1 MVRIWTS
8 FVRSINS
15 SCGCQVCSTWYS
27 SIYHEHSLVC
37 HRVIAGTSWW
47 KCVKIW
53 VNYAEYVNVIQRIL
67 HAEHIGDCV
76 LHLQCIFIGWYASS
90 MRQDTLPIAKLTGL
104 YVQGMGKLADHISD
118 GDYEDL
124 TKRSQLTICHKDK
137 PLVPE
142 QELMWQINF
151 R

>member
-1 MVRIWTS
+1 
-8 FVRSINS
+8 
-15 SCGCQVCSTWYS
+15 
-27 SIYHEHSLVC
+27 
-37 HRVIAGTSWW
+37 
-47 KCVKIW
+47 
-53 VNYAEYVNVIQRIL
+53 
-67 HAEHIGDCV
+67 
-76 LHLQCIFIGWYASS
+76 

-118 GDYEDL
+118 GDYKNF